1 MPEVFLHLGLHK
13 TASGTLQ
20 RQFFPAC
27 SDLDVFTTIV
37 PEMKVFVELVTRKD
51 PIYFDAD
58 RVREVI
64 YPILSK
70 QKANLLSNES
80 FSGPPYAGGFEYG
93 LDHRSSVISNLKAVF
108 PNAKVILVLR
118 RQDALSRSLYRQY
131 LKSGGTR
138 SVRRFYGMDRDG
150 RLPIMSLDRFFYSSY
165 VDAVKA
171 LFPAGVLLLA
181 FEEFAEDQAAFL
193 RKITDFIGVKFPSIP
208 LRKENA
214 TRLGPFGMEVSR
226 VLNHLFRSYLNPGGI
241 LPGVP
246 VFEHGER
253 RLISPMEILHDK
265 WPGKGGRYEKSDVF
279 TTARDIFEMVRE
291 DNRVLDSKNGLSL
304 DRYGYYG

>member
-1 MPEVFLHLGLHK
+1 MK
-13 TASGTLQ
+13 T
-20 RQFFPAC
+20 
-27 SDLDVFTTIV
+27 
-37 PEMKVFVELVTRKD
+37 
-51 PIYFDAD
+51 
-58 RVREVI
+58 
-64 YPILSK
+64 
-70 QKANLLSNES
+70 
-80 FSGPPYAGGFEYG
+80 
-93 LDHRSSVISNLKAVF
+93 VF
-108 PNAKVILVLR
+108 PNAKIILVLR
-118 RQDALSRSLYRQY
+118 RQDALERSLYRQY

-138 SVRRFYGMDRDG
+138 SVRRFYGMDGDG
-150 RLPIMSLDRFFYSSY
+150 RPPMMSLDRFFYSPY

-181 FEEFAEDQAAFL
+181 FEEFVEDEAVFL

-253 RLISPMEILHDK
+253 QLISPVEILHDK
-265 WPGKGGRYEKSDVF
+265 WPGKGGRSENSDVF
-279 TTARDIFEMVRE
+279 TTARDVFEMVRE
-291 DNRVLDSKNGLSL
+291 DNRVLDSKNELGL

>member
-13 TASGTLQ
+13 TATGTLQ

-51 PIYFDAD
+51 PIYFDAEN
-58 RVREVI
+58 VRKVI
-64 YPILSK
+64 CPILSK

-108 PNAKVILVLR
+108 PNAKIILVLR
-118 RQDALSRSLYRQY
+118 RQDALARSLYRQY

-138 SVRRFYGMDRDG
+138 SVRRFYGMDG
-150 RLPIMSLDRFFYSSY
+150 PIMSIDRFFYSPY

-181 FEEFAEDQAAFL
+181 FEEFVEDQAAFL
-193 RKITDFIGVKFPSIP
+193 RKLTDFIGIKFPSIL

-214 TRLGPFGMEVSR
+214 TRLGPFGMEISR

-246 VFEHGER
+246 VFEHGGR
-253 RLISPMEILHDK
+253 RLISPVEILHDK
-265 WPGKGGRYEKSDVF
+265 WPGKGGRSEKSDVF

-291 DNRVLDSKNGLSL
+291 DNRVLDSKNELGL